1 MIKKSIGLWVLVAL
15 LLLPEVL
22 SMEVEK
28 MSYVE
33 GEIIRVDEEVSY
45 CGKTGYSFVAS
56 LDCNKIIGSS
66 EKLIHVSD
74 GKSFGTVLNLG
85 VFGFVNLFIVKI
97 VRRCFKIFI

>member
-1 MIKKSIGLWVLVAL
+1 MIKIL
-15 LLLPEVL
+15 LLLVILLPSVL

-28 MSYVE
+28 MNYVE
-33 GEIIRVDEEVSY
+33 GEIIRVDEKVSY

-74 GKSFGTVLNLG
+74 GKSFGTILNLG
-85 VFGFVNLFIVKI
+85 VFGFVNLFIVK
-97 VRRCFKIFI
+97 VAKKCFKIFI